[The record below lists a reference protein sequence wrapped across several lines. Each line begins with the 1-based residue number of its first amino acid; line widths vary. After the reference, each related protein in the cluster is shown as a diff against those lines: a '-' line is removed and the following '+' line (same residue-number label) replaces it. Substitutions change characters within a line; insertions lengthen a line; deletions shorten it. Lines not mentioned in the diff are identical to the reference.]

1 MAHPTDEMTP
11 EQHADYMTKVI
22 AARKLL
28 AAHDP
33 IGEAMEV
40 LAAAGCFRCKLKGQL
55 PGARLGLGDMSF
67 TVEGGAPEP
76 RMLKRKGAQ

>member
-1 MAHPTDEMTP
+1 MTHPTDEMTP
-11 EQHADYMTKVI
+11 EQHAEYMTKVI
-22 AARKLL
+22 AARRLL

-40 LAAAGCFRCKLKGQL
+40 LAAAGCFRCKLKG
-55 PGARLGLGDMSF
+55 RLGDMSF